1 MIVMNVKIE
10 KMDDFG
16 RGIAYID
23 DKVVFV
29 PKTIVDDIVDIK
41 IMSEKKKYSIAKVNE
56 IINPS
61 KLRIPFKCPYFDIC
75 GGCSLQNVEYRIELE
90 YKLQKINNLLKKNK
104 IDYQVKDII
113 KSAKRY
119 NYRNKVS
126 LKIEDNIIGYYEKDT
141 HNIVEINKCFLLNDA
156 INDVIDDLPRLS
168 IINGSV
174 IIRSNLKGE
183 LLLIIYTDKLNKDG
197 IKYLV
202 NKHRISGIVL
212 NDKCIFGSD
221 FLVDKIDDYKFKIS
235 YNSFFQVN
243 PYICKELFKIVK
255 DYTKDANNL
264 IDLYSGV
271 GTLSIVAKE
280 NASSVLGVEII
291 DNAAINAKTNAMLNG
306 VSNISFIASDTNKI
320 ISYLE
325 GKDFVM
331 VDPPRS
337 GLTSK
342 VIEGIKKYQV
352 KNILYVSCDP
362 NTLMRDLNL
371 LLTDYKIIEFKLL
384 DMFPNT
390 YHVESVCV
398 LEHKN

>member
-90 YKLQKINNLLKKNK
+90 YKLQKINNLLKKNR
-104 IDYQVKDII
+104 INYQVKDIT

-325 GKDFVM
+325 GKDFVI

>member
-1 MIVMNVKIE
+1 MNVKIE

-90 YKLQKINNLLKKNK
+90 YKLQKINNLLKKNR
-104 IDYQVKDII
+104 INYQVKDII

-390 YHVESVCV
+390 YHVECVCV
-398 LEHKN
+398 LKLK

>member
-1 MIVMNVKIE
+1 MNVKIE

-29 PKTIVDDIVDIK
+29 PKTIVDEIVDIK
-41 IMSEKKKYSIAKVNE
+41 IMIEKKKYSIAKVNE

-90 YKLQKINNLLKKNK
+90 YKLQKINNLLKKNR
-104 IDYQVKDII
+104 INYQVKDII

-325 GKDFVM
+325 GKDFVI

>member
-1 MIVMNVKIE
+1 MNVKIE

-41 IMSEKKKYSIAKVNE
+41 IMIEKKKYSIAKVNE

-90 YKLQKINNLLKKNK
+90 YKLQKINNLLKKNR
-104 IDYQVKDII
+104 INYQVKDII

-141 HNIVEINKCFLLNDA
+141 HNIVEINKCLLLNDA

-325 GKDFVM
+325 GKDFVI

>member
-41 IMSEKKKYSIAKVNE
+41 IMIEKKKYSIAKVNE

-325 GKDFVM
+325 GKDFVI

>member
-104 IDYQVKDII
+104 IDYQVKNII

-255 DYTKDANNL
+255 DYTKNANNL

-325 GKDFVM
+325 GKDFVI

>member
-41 IMSEKKKYSIAKVNE
+41 IMIEKKKYSIAKVNE

-90 YKLQKINNLLKKNK
+90 YKLQKINNLLKKNR
-104 IDYQVKDII
+104 INYQVKDII

-325 GKDFVM
+325 GKDFVI

-352 KNILYVSCDP
+352 NNILYVSCDP

-390 YHVESVCV
+390 YHVECVCV
-398 LEHKN
+398 LKLR

>member
-1 MIVMNVKIE
+1 M
-10 KMDDFG
+10 
-16 RGIAYID
+16 
-23 DKVVFV
+23 
-29 PKTIVDDIVDIK
+29 
-41 IMSEKKKYSIAKVNE
+41 
-56 IINPS
+56 
-61 KLRIPFKCPYFDIC
+61 
-75 GGCSLQNVEYRIELE
+75 
-90 YKLQKINNLLKKNK
+90 KKNR
-104 IDYQVKDII
+104 INYQVKDII

-212 NDKCIFGSD
+212 NDKSIFGSD

-255 DYTKDANNL
+255 DYTKNANNL

-325 GKDFVM
+325 GKDFVI

>member
-1 MIVMNVKIE
+1 MNVKIE

-16 RGIAYID
+16 RGIAYIN

-90 YKLQKINNLLKKNK
+90 YKLQKINNLLKKNR
-104 IDYQVKDII
+104 INYQVKDII

-325 GKDFVM
+325 GKDFVI

-390 YHVESVCV
+390 YHIESVCV

>member
-90 YKLQKINNLLKKNK
+90 YKLQKINNLLKKNR
-104 IDYQVKDII
+104 INYQVKDII

-325 GKDFVM
+325 GKDFVI

>member
-1 MIVMNVKIE
+1 MNVKIE

-41 IMSEKKKYSIAKVNE
+41 IMIEKKKYSIAKVNE

-183 LLLIIYTDKLNKDG
+183 LLLIIYNDKLNKDG

-202 NKHRISGIVL
+202 NKHRILGIVL

-325 GKDFVM
+325 GKDFVI

>member
-41 IMSEKKKYSIAKVNE
+41 IMIEKKKYSIAKVNE

-61 KLRIPFKCPYFDIC
+61 KLRIPFKCPYFEIC

-212 NDKCIFGSD
+212 NDKSIFGSD

-325 GKDFVM
+325 GKDFVI

>member
-1 MIVMNVKIE
+1 MNVKIE

-90 YKLQKINNLLKKNK
+90 YKLQKINNLLKKNR
-104 IDYQVKDII
+104 INYQVKDII

-156 INDVIDDLPRLS
+156 INDVINDLPRLS

-174 IIRSNLKGE
+174 IIRSNLKDE

-325 GKDFVM
+325 GKDFVI

-398 LEHKN
+398 LNRC

>member
-212 NDKCIFGSD
+212 NDKSIFGSD

-255 DYTKDANNL
+255 DYTKNANNL

-325 GKDFVM
+325 GKDFVI

>member
-1 MIVMNVKIE
+1 MNVKIE

-41 IMSEKKKYSIAKVNE
+41 IMIEKKKYSIAKVNE

-325 GKDFVM
+325 GKDFVI

>member
-16 RGIAYID
+16 RGIAYIN

-306 VSNISFIASDTNKI
+306 VSNISFVASDTNKI

-325 GKDFVM
+325 GKDFVI

-390 YHVESVCV
+390 YHVECVCV
-398 LEHKN
+398 LKLR

>member
-1 MIVMNVKIE
+1 MNVKIE

-29 PKTIVDDIVDIK
+29 PKTIVDDIVNIK

-61 KLRIPFKCPYFDIC
+61 KLRIPFKCPYFEIC

-90 YKLQKINNLLKKNK
+90 YKLQKINNLLKKNR
-104 IDYQVKDII
+104 INYQVKDII

-325 GKDFVM
+325 GKDFVI

>member
-1 MIVMNVKIE
+1 MNVKIE

-90 YKLQKINNLLKKNK
+90 YKLQKINNLLKKNR
-104 IDYQVKDII
+104 INYQVKDII

-126 LKIEDNIIGYYEKDT
+126 LKIEDGVIGYYEKDT
-141 HNIVEINKCFLLNDA
+141 HNIVKINKCFLLNDA
-156 INDVIDDLPRLS
+156 INDVINDLPRLS

-325 GKDFVM
+325 GKDFVI

>member
-1 MIVMNVKIE
+1 MNVKIE

-104 IDYQVKDII
+104 IDYQVKNII

-325 GKDFVM
+325 GKDFVI

>member
-23 DKVVFV
+23 NKVVFV

-306 VSNISFIASDTNKI
+306 VSNISFVASDTNKI

-325 GKDFVM
+325 GKDFVI

>member
-325 GKDFVM
+325 GKDFVI

-398 LEHKN
+398 LNRC

>member
-41 IMSEKKKYSIAKVNE
+41 IMIEKKKYSIAKVNE

>member
-41 IMSEKKKYSIAKVNE
+41 IMIEKKKYSIAKVNE

-221 FLVDKIDDYKFKIS
+221 FLVYKIDDYKFKIS

>member
-1 MIVMNVKIE
+1 MNVKIE

-325 GKDFVM
+325 GKDFVI

-398 LEHKN
+398 LEQKN

>member
-90 YKLQKINNLLKKNK
+90 YKLQKINNLLKKNR
-104 IDYQVKDII
+104 INYQVKDII

-156 INDVIDDLPRLS
+156 INDVVDDLPRLS

-174 IIRSNLKGE
+174 IIRSNLKDE

-325 GKDFVM
+325 GKDFVI

>member
-1 MIVMNVKIE
+1 MNVKIE

-41 IMSEKKKYSIAKVNE
+41 IMIEKKKYSIAKVNE

-90 YKLQKINNLLKKNK
+90 YKLQKINNLLKKNR
-104 IDYQVKDII
+104 INYQVKDII

-221 FLVDKIDDYKFKIS
+221 FLVDKIDNYKFKIS

-325 GKDFVM
+325 GKDFVI

>member
-41 IMSEKKKYSIAKVNE
+41 IMIEKKKYSIAKVNE

-90 YKLQKINNLLKKNK
+90 YKLQKINNLLKKNR
-104 IDYQVKDII
+104 INYQVKDII

>member
-1 MIVMNVKIE
+1 MNVKIE

-41 IMSEKKKYSIAKVNE
+41 IMIEKKKYSIAKVNE

-90 YKLQKINNLLKKNK
+90 YKLQKINNLLKKNR
-104 IDYQVKDII
+104 INYQVKDII

-212 NDKCIFGSD
+212 NDKSIFGSD

-255 DYTKDANNL
+255 DYTKNANNL

-325 GKDFVM
+325 GKDFVI

>member
-41 IMSEKKKYSIAKVNE
+41 IMIEKKKYSIAKVNE

-90 YKLQKINNLLKKNK
+90 YKLQKINNLLKKNR
-104 IDYQVKDII
+104 INYQVKDII

-325 GKDFVM
+325 GKDFVI

>member
-1 MIVMNVKIE
+1 MNVKIE

-16 RGIAYID
+16 RGIAYIN

-174 IIRSNLKGE
+174 IIRSNLKDE

-306 VSNISFIASDTNKI
+306 VSNISFVASDTNKI

-325 GKDFVM
+325 GKDFVI

>member
-41 IMSEKKKYSIAKVNE
+41 IMIEKKKYSIAKVNE

-202 NKHRISGIVL
+202 NKHRILGIVL

>member
-41 IMSEKKKYSIAKVNE
+41 IMSEKKKYSIAKVNG

-243 PYICKELFKIVK
+243 PYICKELFEIVK

-325 GKDFVM
+325 GKDFVI

-352 KNILYVSCDP
+352 NNILYVSCDP

>member
-325 GKDFVM
+325 GKDFVI

-390 YHVESVCV
+390 YHIESVCV

>member
-1 MIVMNVKIE
+1 MNVKIE

-56 IINPS
+56 IVNPS

-90 YKLQKINNLLKKNK
+90 YKLQKINNLLKKNR
-104 IDYQVKDII
+104 INYQVKDII

-325 GKDFVM
+325 GKDFVI

>member
-90 YKLQKINNLLKKNK
+90 YKLQKINNLLKKNR
-104 IDYQVKDII
+104 INYQVKDII

-141 HNIVEINKCFLLNDA
+141 HNIVEINKCLLLNDA

-325 GKDFVM
+325 GKDFVI

>member
-1 MIVMNVKIE
+1 MNVKIE

-41 IMSEKKKYSIAKVNE
+41 IMIEKKKYSIAKVNE

-202 NKHRISGIVL
+202 NKHRILGIVL